1 MKGKIRAN
9 KLHTAA
15 RVKMLEHEINAAW
28 SEKDLDKSLD
38 LLASVLKLNP
48 RSISTRLLIGRVH
61 GVRYEYDH
69 ALDWFD
75 QAVEMAPQHER
86 GDTLIRA
93 GKMAR
98 LFFDPSVAETLLED
112 AVAESP
118 ALPAKLALAEHLI
131 RIRKIE
137 QARVLVDEVLGASIK
152 SPEATFLWC
161 RLNEDYFAEC
171 EARLMDLM
179 SSESG
184 ELKAKVGYQLAKMRD
199 QAGDYDGA
207 MSALVAAKDV
217 LLPARDLIVQNRANV
232 HARQREIA
240 VGLSS
245 AQHKSW
251 QTQAAELG
259 APARL
264 ALLGGHPR
272 SGTTLLEQ
280 ILDSHPD
287 IVSAEES
294 ENFDMFAFSPL
305 VRMHPPSCPLLDVME
320 SCSVGD
326 LVTSRRS
333 YLDAMDRCI
342 GEQVGDRLLVDKNP
356 SLTSLVPA
364 FCRIFPETK
373 FIAMIRD
380 PRDVVISCYMQ
391 SFVPVSSVNGNYL
404 TLKDTAHEYRQV
416 MGAWIEVAGKL
427 EIDKIEIRYEDMVE
441 DLEAHARKALGFL
454 GVDWNESVMEYDR
467 HAREKVVR
475 SPTSVAVTEKVHK
488 RAKARWKNYEKHLE
502 PVFETLSPCLKALG
516 YE

>member
-75 QAVEMAPQHER
+75 QAVDQSPRQDRAA
-86 GDTLIRA
+86 TLIRA
-93 GKMAR
+93 GMTAR
-98 LFFDPSVAETLLED
+98 YFFDPAIAESLFED
-112 AVAESP
+112 AIAES
-118 ALPAKLALAEHLI
+118 ASVPAKLALAEHLI

-137 QARVLVDEVLGASIK
+137 QARVLVDEVLGACIK

-161 RLNEDYFAEC
+161 RLNEDCFDEC
-171 EARLMDLM
+171 EIRLMDLM
-179 SSESG
+179 SSETG

-217 LLPARDLIVQNRANV
+217 LMPARDLIVQNRANV
-232 HARQREIA
+232 HARQRDIA
-240 VGLSS
+240 EGLSA
-245 AQHKSW
+245 AQHKGW
-251 QTQAAELG
+251 LRQAGELG
-259 APARL
+259 DPARL

-294 ENFDMFAFSPL
+294 ENFDIFAFSPL
-305 VRMHPPSCPLLDVME
+305 VRMHPPFCPLLDVME

-333 YLDAMDRCI
+333 YLGAMDRCI
-342 GEQVGDRLLVDKNP
+342 GEPVGDRLLVDKNP

-380 PRDVVISCYMQ
+380 PRDVVVSCYMQ

-404 TLKDTAHEYRQV
+404 TLKDAAHEYRHV

-427 EIDKIEIRYEDMVE
+427 DIDKIEIRYEDMVE
-441 DLEAHARKALGFL
+441 DLEKNARNALGFL
-454 GVDWNESVMEYDR
+454 GVDWSDSVMEYDR

-475 SPTSVAVTEKVHK
+475 SPTSVAVTEKVHT
-488 RAKARWKNYEKHLE
+488 RAIARWKNYEKYLE
-502 PVFETLSPCLKALG
+502 PVYESLSPCLKALG
-516 YE
+516 YD

>member
-1 MKGKIRAN
+1 MKGKVRPN

-28 SEKDLDKSLD
+28 SERDLEKSLD
-38 LLASVLKLNP
+38 LLRVVLKLNP

-61 GVRYEYDH
+61 GVRYEYDQ

-75 QAVEMAPQHER
+75 EAVELAPRHDR
-86 GDTLIRA
+86 AATLIRA
-93 GKMAR
+93 GLMAR
-98 LFFDPSVAETLLED
+98 YFFDPAVAETLFED
-112 AVAESP
+112 AIAES
-118 ALPAKLALAEHLI
+118 ATAPAKLALAEHLI
-131 RIRKIE
+131 RIRKTE
-137 QARVLVDEVLGASIK
+137 QARALVDEILASPHR
-152 SPEATFLWC
+152 SPEAAFLWC
-161 RLNEDYFAEC
+161 RLHEDRFAEC
-171 EARLMDLM
+171 EMSLRNLM
-179 SSESG
+179 SSATD
-184 ELKAKVGYQLAKMRD
+184 ELKAKAGYQLAKMLD

-217 LLPARDLIVQNRANV
+217 LMPARDLIVQNRANV
-232 HARQREIA
+232 HARQRDIA
-240 VGLSS
+240 EGLSAAKHRQWLEQS
-245 AQHKSW
+245 
-251 QTQAAELG
+251 AELG
-259 APARL
+259 DPVKL

-287 IVSAEES
+287 IISAEES
-294 ENFDMFAFSPL
+294 ENFDIFAFSPL
-305 VRMHPPSCPLLDVME
+305 VRMLPPSSPLLDVMD
-320 SCSVGD
+320 SRSPGD

-342 GEQVGDRLLVDKNP
+342 GEPVGDRLLVDKNP

-404 TLKDTAHEYRQV
+404 TLKDTAHEYRHV

-427 EIDKIEIRYEDMVE
+427 EIEKIEIRYEDMVE

-454 GVDWNESVMEYDR
+454 GVDWNDSVMEYDR

-475 SPTSVAVTEKVHK
+475 SPTAVAVTEKVHK
-488 RAKARWKNYEKHLE
+488 RAKARWKNYEKYLE